1 MDRPGFRPNRTAG
14 KHLAWHDERMT
25 GWAVLIAFLLAPLA
39 CWTLLARTK
48 VLGWAFA
55 IVFVAYA
62 VAEGYQMT
70 GGWPFR
76 GEPAWMLIGLPVLT
90 IVALVTGASLEE
102 HEVKSGVPG
111 LNARGRYATG
121 VLLALIYSAM
131 VLGSALMVIGSAGT
145 QYS

>member
-1 MDRPGFRPNRTAG
+1 V
-14 KHLAWHDERMT
+14 T
-25 GWAVLIAFLLAPLA
+25 GWIVLIAFLLTPLA

-55 IVFVAYA
+55 IVFAAYA

-76 GEPAWMLIGLPVLT
+76 GESAWMLIGLPMLT
-90 IVALVTGASLEE
+90 IAALVTGACLEE
-102 HEVKSGVPG
+102 HETKLGVPG

-121 VLLALIYSAM
+121 VILALVYSAM
-131 VLGSALMVIGSAGT
+131 VLGSALVVIGAAGS